1 MSGVLPR
8 RIERLWFRLT
18 LAAATLGRTAPLVP
32 VSRSFGFDRGQPIDR
47 HYIED
52 FLRRHG
58 SWPGYA
64 AGDIQGEVMEVGDDV
79 YTRRFGGDDVTRVEV
94 LHVSA
99 DNPAATLVGD
109 LVSGKGVP
117 QEAFDC
123 VICTQT
129 LNMVYDVRAAVRTLA
144 RALKPEGVL
153 LLTVAGVCPAARP
166 DRDLWGDY
174 WRFTSLATRRVLEEE
189 FPPSGV
195 HVEAYGN
202 LASAI
207 GFMRGLAAGDLRT
220 DELAPADPDYEILIA
235 ARAQRST

>member
-8 RIERLWFRLT
+8 RIERLWFRVT

-32 VSRSFGFDRGQPIDR
+32 VSRSFGFERGQPIDR
-47 HYIED
+47 HYIEH

-58 SWPGYA
+58 SWPGYSV
-64 AGDIQGEVMEVGDDV
+64 GDIRGEVMEVGDDV

-220 DELAPADPDYEILIA
+220 DELTPADPDYEILIA
-235 ARAQRST
+235 ARAQRSA

>member
-1 MSGVLPR
+1 MTGLLPR
-8 RIERLWFRLT
+8 RIERLWFRVT
-18 LAAATLGRTAPLVP
+18 LAAATLRRTAPLAP
-32 VSRSFGFDRGQPIDR
+32 VSRSSGFDRGLPIDR

-58 SWPGYA
+58 SWPGYS
-64 AGDIQGEVMEVGDDV
+64 AGDIRGAVMEIGDDA
-79 YTRRFGGDDVTRVEV
+79 YTRRFGGDHVAKADV
-94 LHVSA
+94 LHVST
-99 DNPAATLVGD
+99 DNPAATIVGD
-109 LVSGKGVP
+109 LVSGNGVP

-129 LNMVYDVRAAVRTLA
+129 LNVVYDARAAVRTLE
-144 RALKPEGVL
+144 RALKPGGVL
-153 LLTVAGVCPAARP
+153 LLTVAGLCPAARP

-174 WRFTSLATRRVLEEE
+174 WRFTSLSTRRLLEEE
-189 FPPSGV
+189 FPASNV

-207 GFMRGLAAGDLRT
+207 AFMRGLAAQDLPI
-220 DELAPADPDYEILIA
+220 DQLAPADPDYEILIA

>member
-1 MSGVLPR
+1 M
-8 RIERLWFRLT
+8 
-18 LAAATLGRTAPLVP
+18 
-32 VSRSFGFDRGQPIDR
+32 
-47 HYIED
+47 
-52 FLRRHG
+52 
-58 SWPGYA
+58 
-64 AGDIQGEVMEVGDDV
+64 
-79 YTRRFGGDDVTRVEV
+79 
-94 LHVSA
+94 SA

-109 LVSGKGVP
+109 LVTGDGVP

-144 RALKPEGVL
+144 QALKPGGVL
-153 LLTVAGVCPAARP
+153 LLTVAGLCPAARP

-174 WRFTSLATRRVLEEE
+174 WRFTSLATRRVLEEA

-235 ARAQRST
+235 ARAQRSA